1 MNIYIE
7 GAHDIIHETSV
18 DFVLRPCSKEVNIV
32 QYDLTLPIVKVNL
45 YKNGE
50 RYALPN
56 DVEANVRFGKLD
68 HTFVYKAVL
77 GCNAERNAVYFQ
89 VDEQMTLIAGRVSPT
104 IELKWEYNNTTGFAN
119 SSPIPVVITRNPIQ
133 ESDVESSS
141 YAPLFVEVLLQVD
154 DLRERVENMEAVVTH
169 DVVTLYTDQ
178 DDITGKK
185 TFKKEIVLGGNV
197 NSRPLL
203 TGILQNGNSSEILTI
218 LDVNAVSGTNKG
230 FKLTNIKSI
239 SGLIIPTANDQAVNK
254 AYADTK
260 VAKVTSS
267 TTLEQ
272 AYTKLAGG
280 AQSMRD
286 ISASA
291 DNNTIALRTASGT
304 IVVSDPTNPSDAAT
318 KRYVDGLISTV
329 YKPQGSATVTQLINL
344 TKTSSMNGYV
354 YNMSNAGTLVDH
366 DGTQLNVLAGDN
378 VVLIWNSGDW
388 YWDKLAG
395 TVDLSPYARKD
406 ASNIF
411 SGELNTF
418 NGHVLIN
425 GANRYL
431 GVANIIN
438 IRKLWYQDQCTTG
451 TCDIEFTQTYIQ
463 INKEL
468 KNNLIP
474 AVTNTY
480 SIGNSSKQ
488 WVDIWFN
495 GSLKDGSGRS
505 LTLEQIAGKYTKPLT
520 GIPSSDLEDIH
531 AVGTNLTKCKITYNS
546 KGLVTNGQ
554 DLNYADIPALHTII
568 PTDNDLYDLGSN
580 TKYWQNAYISRSI
593 KFGSTS
599 NSSLDIIYNINT
611 SDTILTINKDYIR
624 FNKLL
629 TDGTNSITIDQI
641 VNNKSS
647 ATNLENGTGTNTI
660 RQKMADATVNF
671 AGRNP
676 NAEALDSSLSAILN
690 TGASGNQS
698 AAFGKNT
705 MALSATSLSSGNKTV
720 AKGEESHAEGY
731 QSVTLGDGSHAE
743 GAQTVAYGLQSHSEG
758 ALTQA
763 LGDESHAEGHST
775 IAAGLASHAEGS
787 DNKIGSYSPAANQ
800 GANQSGGGG
809 GGGDNPPEPGTF
821 TAGEGSHAEGYSNL
835 IVGFGSHA
843 EGLRNYLTG
852 NYAHVEGVNNTNLAN
867 YSHVEGHNNI
877 NSGEISHIEGSW
889 NNNSGYNA
897 HIFGHH
903 NANTYDHKV
912 IFGWYNQNKADTIL
926 EIGNGT
932 SLLRSNAFEV
942 YQDGH
947 AEVGLMGLTN
957 KSVTTKEYVD
967 TGLNGKVDK
976 VTGKGLSSNDF
987 TTSLKNKLDGIE
999 AGAQVNIIESI
1010 KVNDTALTVSSKSVN
1025 VNVPLNQT
1033 QVCIVADSLHNIN
1046 GYAVKPSGFS
1056 AEQFV
1061 SIDTTITTGGKT
1073 YTVKIIQYK
1082 LGSGTPSNLTEVQA
1096 ERYMRQMCGSQYV
1109 SKYDEDLPHDHIFMM
1124 ADFTLWKPQWDSTN
1138 GLVLWKLSEVQSQ
1151 LYKHKIYINFY
1162 DYEVAQ
1168 TTPVTVNVTIYMA
1181 RKTRINYDEVLDNSS
1196 LRTYLNDLL
1205 KSNLGY
1211 WSELSK
1217 AVFIRD
1223 IRQEYYNGN
1232 YRLRVRFVTSDG
1244 DGMDYIID
1252 SIGDS
1257 VEKVV

>member
-50 RYALPN
+50 RYQLEN

-239 SGLIIPTANDQAVNK
+239 SGLITPTTNDQAANK
-254 AYADTK
+254 AYVDTK

-267 TTLEQ
+267 TTYEQ
-272 AYTKLAGG
+272 AYTKLPGG
-280 AQSMRD
+280 AQSMHD

-318 KRYVDGLISTV
+318 KRYVDGFISTV

-366 DGTQLNVLAGDN
+366 DGTQMNVLAGDN
-378 VVLIWNSGDW
+378 VVLIWNNGDW

-425 GANRYL
+425 GASRYL

-468 KNNLIP
+468 NNNLIP

-505 LTLEQIAGKYTKPLT
+505 LTLEQISAKYTKPLT

-546 KGLVTNGQ
+546 KGQVTNGQ

-568 PTDNDLYDLGSN
+568 PTDNDSYDLGSN

-611 SDTILTINKDYIR
+611 SDTILTINKDYIQANKSLRTASNIAIEANGLLYVGGQEIRFNDHVNFTDNTNEHNNIIQLFNNDIIAWKTATFKSALNVDGLIFAGGHEIRFANDYLDFTDNTDQHNTIVKIHKDYVNFWRQATFLSNVKIADQNDTSNPLMQTTFNDGNGIIFGGSSTENAHWTRFNGAAEFNGLMWAGGKEIRFPEYVNFTDNTNNHNTIVQITPDNVR
-624 FNKLL
+624 FNKPL
-629 TDGTNSITIDQI
+629 TDGTNSITIAEM
-641 VNNKSS
+641 VN
-647 ATNLENGTGTNTI
+647 
-660 RQKMADATVNF
+660 
-671 AGRNP
+671 
-676 NAEALDSSLSAILN
+676 
-690 TGASGNQS
+690 
-698 AAFGKNT
+698 
-705 MALSATSLSSGNKTV
+705 
-720 AKGEESHAEGY
+720 
-731 QSVTLGDGSHAE
+731 
-743 GAQTVAYGLQSHSEG
+743 
-758 ALTQA
+758 
-763 LGDESHAEGHST
+763 
-775 IAAGLASHAEGS
+775 
-787 DNKIGSYSPAANQ
+787 
-800 GANQSGGGG
+800 
-809 GGGDNPPEPGTF
+809 
-821 TAGEGSHAEGYSNL
+821 
-835 IVGFGSHA
+835 
-843 EGLRNYLTG
+843 
-852 NYAHVEGVNNTNLAN
+852 
-867 YSHVEGHNNI
+867 
-877 NSGEISHIEGSW
+877 
-889 NNNSGYNA
+889 
-897 HIFGHH
+897 
-903 NANTYDHKV
+903 
-912 IFGWYNQNKADTIL
+912 
-926 EIGNGT
+926 
-932 SLLRSNAFEV
+932 
-942 YQDGH
+942 
-947 AEVGLMGLTN
+947 
-957 KSVTTKEYVD
+957 
-967 TGLNGKVDK
+967 KVDK
-976 VTGKGLSSNDF
+976 VSGKDLSTNDF
-987 TTSLKNKLDGIE
+987 TTPLKIKLEGIE
-999 AGAQVNIIESI
+999 AMAQVNVIESI
-1010 KVNDTALTVSSKSVN
+1010 KVNETALTVSSKAVN
-1025 VNVPLNQT
+1025 IDVPLNQT

-1046 GYAVKPSGFS
+1046 GYAVS
-1056 AEQFV
+1056 ASRLGTFI
-1061 SIDTTITTGGKT
+1061 STDTTITTGGKT
-1073 YTVKIIQYK
+1073 YTVKIIK
-1082 LGSGTPSNLTEVQA
+1082 LKVGSIISNLTEQIA
-1096 ERYMRQMCGSQYV
+1096 KEYMEQMCGSQYV
-1109 SKYDEDLPHDHIFMM
+1109 SKYDERLPHDHIFMM

-1151 LYKHKIYINFY
+1151 LYVHHFIIHFTPPGSSTYVAAYVDLIMARSTPIEASEMTQNTGLRDYINSLLCSAVGHDEDDERIWF
-1162 DYEVAQ
+1162 EGFHGTGAQ
-1168 TTPVTVNVTIYMA
+1168 TKIWISYSGTQFTGY
-1181 RKTRINYDEVLDNSS
+1181 E
-1196 LRTYLNDLL
+1196 LNAAF
-1205 KSNLGY
+1205 SN
-1211 WSELSK
+1211 
-1217 AVFIRD
+1217 
-1223 IRQEYYNGN
+1223 
-1232 YRLRVRFVTSDG
+1232 T
-1244 DGMDYIID
+1244 
-1252 SIGDS
+1252 
-1257 VEKVV
+1257 VEKIM

>member
-7 GAHDIIHETSV
+7 NDHDIIHETSV

-185 TFKKEIVLGGNV
+185 TFKKEIILGGNV

-239 SGLIIPTANDQAVNK
+239 SGLITPTANDQAVNK

-280 AQSMRD
+280 AQSMHD

-291 DNNTIALRTASGT
+291 DNNTIALRTAAGT
-304 IVVSDPTNPSDAAT
+304 IVVSDPTNPGDAAT
-318 KRYVDGLISTV
+318 KRYVDSLIATV

-366 DGTQLNVLAGDN
+366 DGTQMDVLAGDN

-411 SGELNTF
+411 SGEINTF

-425 GANRYL
+425 GGSRYL

-480 SIGNSSKQ
+480 SIGNNSKQ
-488 WVDIWFN
+488 WTDIWFN
-495 GSLKDGSGRS
+495 GSLKDGAGRS
-505 LTLEQIAGKYTKPLT
+505 LTLEQISAKYTKPLT
-520 GIPSSDLEDIH
+520 GIPESDMVDIH
-531 AVGTNLTKCKITYNS
+531 PVGTNITKCKITYNS
-546 KGLVTNGQ
+546 KGHVTNGQ

-580 TKYWQNAYISRSI
+580 TKYWKNAYIARTI
-593 KFGSTS
+593 KFGTTEST
-599 NSSLDIIYNINT
+599 SLDIIYNINT
-611 SDTILTINKDYIR
+611 SDTILTINKDYIQA
-624 FNKLL
+624 NKSFRTAANVAIEANGLL
-629 TDGTNSITIDQI
+629 YAGGSELRYGNDHLSIT
-641 VNNKSS
+641 
-647 ATNLENGTGTNTI
+647 
-660 RQKMADATVNF
+660 
-671 AGRNP
+671 
-676 NAEALDSSLSAILN
+676 
-690 TGASGNQS
+690 
-698 AAFGKNT
+698 
-705 MALSATSLSSGNKTV
+705 
-720 AKGEESHAEGY
+720 
-731 QSVTLGDGSHAE
+731 
-743 GAQTVAYGLQSHSEG
+743 
-758 ALTQA
+758 
-763 LGDESHAEGHST
+763 
-775 IAAGLASHAEGS
+775 
-787 DNKIGSYSPAANQ
+787 
-800 GANQSGGGG
+800 
-809 GGGDNPPEPGTF
+809 
-821 TAGEGSHAEGYSNL
+821 
-835 IVGFGSHA
+835 
-843 EGLRNYLTG
+843 
-852 NYAHVEGVNNTNLAN
+852 
-867 YSHVEGHNNI
+867 
-877 NSGEISHIEGSW
+877 
-889 NNNSGYNA
+889 NNSNA
-897 HIFGHH
+897 HIIDIHNDYVNFWRQVTVVGQQLKVVAYRENNPEKTLVEFKGQDYDNPRTIFYNPLVVNENVSAEFNGLIWAGGREIRFPDYLEFKDNTNDHNTVVKIDTNFVDFNKTATFKQALNVDGLIYAGGHEIRFPNYLNFNDNTDNH
-903 NANTYDHKV
+903 N
-912 IFGWYNQNKADTIL
+912 TIL
-926 EIGNGT
+926 SIAND
-932 SLLRSNAFEV
+932 SIYV
-942 YQDGH
+942 YKRLIIQDG
-947 AEVGLMGLTN
+947 AYITLQCDNFTSYTN
-957 KSVTTKEYVD
+957 EDWDTNVYPDKIHIINCDTDEESDFRFPEPDGNDYTLATESYVD
-967 TGLNGKVDK
+967 TGLSNKVDK
-976 VTGKGLSSNDF
+976 VTGKGLSTNDF
-987 TTSLKNKLDGIE
+987 TNTLKTKLTGIE
-999 AGAQVNIIESI
+999 TGAQVNVIESV
-1010 KVNDTALTVSSKSVN
+1010 KVNGTALSVTSKAVN
-1025 VNVPLNQT
+1025 VDVPKNQT
-1033 QVCIVADSLHNIN
+1033 AIAIVADATHNIN
-1046 GYAVKPSGFS
+1046 GTLAYISSTYPDLYA
-1056 AEQFV
+1056 Q
-1061 SIDTTITTGGKT
+1061 DTTITSSGKT
-1073 YTVKIIQYK
+1073 YTVKKIWKRQT
-1082 LGSGTPSNLTEVQA
+1082 GSTFNYLITKEDA
-1096 ERYMRQMCGSQYV
+1096 AIYMRKMCGSELV
-1109 SKYDEDLPHDHIFMM
+1109 PEWNSSNPRNHIFMFS
-1124 ADFTLWKPQWDSTN
+1124 DFSLWKPQWDSTN
-1138 GLVLWKLSEVQSQ
+1138 GLVLYRLSEVQPKLYEHRLAIGYDNGSSTYTSTYVNIIMTRKEEITATQIINNTDRIQEHLNHLLYGKIGEDVDSDIPVMYEGFSSQ
-1151 LYKHKIYINFY
+1151 SNNLYIWMHTSITSYNSRKLVLYFN
-1162 DYEVAQ
+1162 D
-1168 TTPVTVNVTIYMA
+1168 NVTE
-1181 RKTRINYDEVLDNSS
+1181 YDTVWN
-1196 LRTYLNDLL
+1196 
-1205 KSNLGY
+1205 
-1211 WSELSK
+1211 
-1217 AVFIRD
+1217 
-1223 IRQEYYNGN
+1223 
-1232 YRLRVRFVTSDG
+1232 
-1244 DGMDYIID
+1244 
-1252 SIGDS
+1252 
-1257 VEKVV
+1257 